1 MSAPRRPACAARS
14 LLVLSAEPA
23 MSVPLAMTA
32 RFARNAQTV
41 LASSEANVRL
51 VVMTAMTAQRVVTI
65 GMSVLLVARIALTVR
80 HAQNVV
86 HGKNVVRS
94 LAVSAHASTT

>member
-1 MSAPRRPACAARS
+1 MSALRRPACAARS
-14 LLVLSAEPA
+14 RLVLSAAPA

-41 LASSEANVRL
+41 LASSEAN
-51 VVMTAMTAQRVVTI
+51 AQRVVMI
-65 GMSVLLVARIALTVR
+65 GMSVLLVARIAMTVR